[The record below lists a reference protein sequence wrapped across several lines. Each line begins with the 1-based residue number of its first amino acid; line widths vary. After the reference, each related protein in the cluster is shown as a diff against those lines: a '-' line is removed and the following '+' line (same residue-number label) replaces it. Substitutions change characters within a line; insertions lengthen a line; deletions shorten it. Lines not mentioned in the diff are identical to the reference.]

1 MKWAVT
7 LLIVA
12 MALGLTPANAG
23 YRPDIRFLNA
33 TTGEYRASTG
43 CANIEIKAVAYHSPN
58 IYTGS
63 FKQNYLEAEYNDYCG
78 GPSLSVNGILPDD
91 TLEITGES
99 IELDVAD
106 LLAAGL
112 DVTNDGFVSPV
123 PLKMVITRSND
134 WRLDL
139 ANTWVLHD
147 PWVNVHGRTTSTEF
161 SATCTELTFG
171 AWQSPYPS
179 YGQTAFKTGGTRS
192 QSVY

>member
-12 MALGLTPANAG
+12 MALGLTPVNAG

-33 TTGEYRASTG
+33 TTGEYRAFTE
-43 CANIEIKAVAYHSPN
+43 CANIEVKAVAYHSPN

-63 FKQNYLEAEYNDYCG
+63 FKENYLEAEYNDYCG
-78 GPSLSVNGILPDD
+78 GPSLSVEGNLPDD
-91 TLEITGES
+91 TLKVTGES

-112 DVTNDGFVSPV
+112 RVHNDGFVSPV
-123 PLKMVITRSND
+123 PLKMVITVTND
-134 WRLDL
+134 WRADS
-139 ANTWVLHD
+139 ATTFVWHD
-147 PWVNVHGRTTSTEF
+147 PFTRGHSRFTSTEF
-161 SATCTELTFG
+161 SATCTEVTFG

-179 YGQTAFKTGGTRS
+179 FGSAVFTTGARRS
-192 QSVY
+192 RSRY